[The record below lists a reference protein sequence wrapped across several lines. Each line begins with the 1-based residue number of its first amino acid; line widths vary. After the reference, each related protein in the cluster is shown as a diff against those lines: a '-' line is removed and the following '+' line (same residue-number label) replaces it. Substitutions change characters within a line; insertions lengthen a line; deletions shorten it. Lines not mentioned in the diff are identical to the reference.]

1 MLFSCIFLSDFVPE
15 NDISNRPEQM
25 TNSTHMIKLIIISS
39 GAVITVVLLIFIL
52 LTMRNGFTSANENVN
67 SHDCEDVQVDNV
79 YAEISR

>member
-1 MLFSCIFLSDFVPE
+1 MLFSFIFLSDVVPE

-25 TNSTHMIKLIIISS
+25 TNSTHMIKLVIISS

-52 LTMRNGFTSANENVN
+52 LTMRNGFTSANINVN
-67 SHDCEDVQVDNV
+67 SHSCEDVQVDNV